1 MDSSFFAARV
11 QTIMANLILQLLE
24 RVDSSGDEPQPTWVK
39 EGPAAGSAAAVTA
52 QALQLSGGSFESLI
66 QQAAQRYGVDSN
78 LVKAVIRAESNF
90 NPVAQSN
97 KNAQGLM
104 QLIPDTSARFNV
116 KKPFDPEQNLRGGLA
131 YLRWLLAYF
140 EGDVSL
146 VAAAYNAGEG
156 AVNRYR
162 GVPPYAE
169 TRGYVKRIIGLFKR
183 DDHPYDSRVTTPSP
197 ELPRIRLTKGS

>member
-39 EGPAAGSAAAVTA
+39 EGPAAGGAAAVTA

-90 NPVAQSN
+90 NPQAVSYAG
-97 KNAQGLM
+97 AQGLM
-104 QLIPDTSARFNV
+104 QLMPATARSLGVTN
-116 KKPFDPEQNLRGGLA
+116 PFDPAQNIEGGVKLLRQ
-131 YLRWLLAYF
+131 LLNRYD
-140 EGDVSL
+140 GDVRL
-146 VAAAYNAGEG
+146 ALAAYNAGPG
-156 AVNRYR
+156 AVDRY
-162 GVPPYAE
+162 GGIPPYRE
-169 TRGYVKRIIGLFKR
+169 TQVYV
-183 DDHPYDSRVTTPSP
+183 DRV
-197 ELPRIRLTKGS
+197 LNYYRQGSSWSV